1 MQSASAWWMDHHSR
15 TNNKIKADLEPPCH
29 CAGEPYKRPHVLEIR
44 GINMD
49 GIAVG
54 LSKGH
59 VVSKRK
65 LAARPSQRK
74 GVRRVKLSRF
84 FLGLLSCL
92 LYRNLGSVL
101 RWSATLSGMSSVA
114 LLTKNVS
121 WSFWRWA
128 ETNVRSSWQRERCV
142 GSRVFL
148 LSR

>member
-74 GVRRVKLSRF
+74 GKLGKRVKVIRDLIRD
-84 FLGLLSCL
+84 
-92 LYRNLGSVL
+92 V
-101 RWSATLSGMSSVA
+101 
-114 LLTKNVS
+114 
-121 WSFWRWA
+121 
-128 ETNVRSSWQRERCV
+128 V
-142 GSRVFL
+142 GSAPYEKRLMEL
-148 LSR
+148 LKVGRDKRALKLAKRKLGTHLRGKKKREEMGNLLRKMSRKAAPHA

>member
-1 MQSASAWWMDHHSR
+1 MDHHSS
-15 TNNKIKADLEPPCH
+15 TNNKIKADFEPPCH

-84 FLGLLSCL
+84 FLGLLSFV
-92 LYRNLGSVL
+92 YPWTIFVL
-101 RWSATLSGMSSVA
+101 WDDHQCV
-114 LLTKNVS
+114 LT
-121 WSFWRWA
+121 RD
-128 ETNVRSSWQRERCV
+128 
-142 GSRVFL
+142 
-148 LSR
+148 

>member
-1 MQSASAWWMDHHSR
+1 MYVDYQNRAYNTLNGITKMQSASAWWMDHHSR

-44 GINMD
+44 GINME

-101 RWSATLSGMSSVA
+101 R
-114 LLTKNVS
+114 
-121 WSFWRWA
+121 
-128 ETNVRSSWQRERCV
+128 
-142 GSRVFL
+142 
-148 LSR
+148 